1 MSVLLCIAVSAL
13 AVAGLVG
20 CRPQIRARRDRHLRD
35 YGLACI
41 ILYAVCLILAALA
54 PPNLTGPPLR
64 LWLVFAVIVAA
75 VFGGGPFVVLV
86 VRISGLKG
94 GDAKEQPSLPGSAVI
109 GMVER
114 GSFIVALILGLT
126 DVAAVLVGVKALG
139 VYAARDDHRIPPA
152 FRVLGTLLSISWALA
167 LFALLKV

>member
-54 PPNLTGPPLR
+54 PNLTGPLR

-86 VRISGLKG
+86 VRISGLK

-139 VYAARDDHRIPPA
+139 VYAARDDHRIPA